1 MLSIF
6 PKRFTVGVI
15 KGFLDRACFRML
27 CPGFWACLPFVSGLV
42 SHLVCQLFW
51 DAASASPA
59 SFSCL
64 RSLVSVLVFQLSPS
78 WRGMLCPPRR
88 ACLFLVPNSCVSP
101 SLPSC
106 LPRCLPPGLE
116 SGWMVRPSRSCLPAF
131 SPACFP
137 AGLGCCVSCLLV
149 CPPSCLPD
157 GLGYRDRLAGLV
169 FHQLFAVLGGVVLR
183 FLKFDMN
190 CTIVATCD

>member
-27 CPGFWACLPFVSGLV
+27 CPGFWACLPF
-42 SHLVCQLFW
+42 
-51 DAASASPA
+51 
-59 SFSCL
+59 
-64 RSLVSVLVFQLSPS
+64 VSVLVFQLSPS

>member
-1 MLSIF
+1 MSCSVFF

-15 KGFLDRACFRML
+15 KGFLDCACFRSSFCLRSCLPSRLPASGML
-27 CPGFWACLPFVSGLV
+27 CPPPGLSFTVSAACLFLV
-42 SHLVCQLFW
+42 SQLFW

-64 RSLVSVLVFQLSPS
+64 RSHVSVLVFQLSPS

-88 ACLFLVPNSCVSP
+88 ACLFLVPNSCFSP

-116 SGWMVRPSRSCLPAF
+116 SGYC
-131 SPACFP
+131 
-137 AGLGCCVSCLLV
+137 
-149 CPPSCLPD
+149 
-157 GLGYRDRLAGLV
+157 DRLAGLV
-169 FHQLFAVLGGVVLR
+169 FQLFLQLVSQLVWGAVSLV
-183 FLKFDMN
+183 
-190 CTIVATCD
+190 C

>member
-1 MLSIF
+1 MLVF
-6 PKRFTVGVI
+6 GCCVR
-15 KGFLDRACFRML
+15 D
-27 CPGFWACLPFVSGLV
+27 SGLV
-42 SHLVCQLFW
+42 FLLSPVLSPIS
-51 DAASASPA
+51 SASCSGMLRPPHQRL
-59 SFSCL
+59 SLVFVLLSPFLSSSCL
-64 RSLVSVLVFQLSPS
+64 PAGVGCCVRLAGLVFFLS
-78 WRGMLCPPRR
+78 
-88 ACLFLVPNSCVSP
+88 PNSCVSP